1 MKRSLLL
8 LALLL
13 IAFAIQVKAQTQASD
28 AWEWK
33 DYKIKFTLPK
43 GCKVDKS
50 TGELFE
56 ASKTGFFI
64 GIYPFSDESVTKD
77 NLKDA
82 TISIA
87 EEAKYDSIEDGGEA
101 DLNGFEGYYVEGTKD
116 GVKALI
122 VSLLDEKSDTN
133 FFAVIAY
140 APNMENY
147 AVSVLKSLQKL

>member
-8 LALLL
+8 LLFLLT
-13 IAFAIQVKAQTQASD
+13 AFSMQVKAQASE
-28 AWEWK
+28 AWEWE
-33 DYKIKFTLPK
+33 DYKIKFALPK
-43 GCKVDKS
+43 GCKVEKS
-50 TGELFE
+50 TGESFE

-64 GIYPFSDESVTKD
+64 GIYPFSDESVTKE
-77 NLKDA
+77 NLKEA

-116 GVKALI
+116 GAKALI

-140 APNMENY
+140 APDMENY
-147 AVSVLKSLQKL
+147 AVMVLKSLQKL

>member
-1 MKRSLLL
+1 MKRNFLLL
-8 LALLL
+8 VFLFTIISTQL
-13 IAFAIQVKAQTQASD
+13 KAQASEP
-28 AWEWK
+28 WEWK
-33 DYKIKFTLPK
+33 DYKIKFSLPK
-43 GCKVDKS
+43 GCKVGES
-50 TGELFE
+50 TGESFE

-64 GIYPFSDESVTKD
+64 GIYPFNDNSVTKE
-77 NLKDA
+77 NLKEA

-122 VSLLDEKSDTN
+122 ISLLDEKSDTN
-133 FFAVIAY
+133 FFAIIAY
-140 APNMENY
+140 APDMEDY